1 MRLPNTIKNN
11 LLNDEARMLATLK
24 NYPTT
29 INLLLSASLIF
40 TLARAITL
48 PYLVIYLSGTFSLS
62 VADIGLVIGSTL
74 IIGSL
79 LSLYGGFLVDKMSSY
94 RLILAFSGVFTLGFL
109 GTFLAR
115 ELWLFYSCLVLIN
128 LAYAVIDIA
137 IKSGFGSLLPVTDRS
152 EVFSIKYTLTNI
164 GYAVGPFLGAGMA
177 KLDISLPFLL
187 SAGLGA
193 GFFFIYFV
201 WGNRDLNAT
210 DSAQKPVPFL
220 AVGKLL
226 LQDYRLVCFTLGGL
240 LSAVVFGQFTAYLSQ
255 YLVVTTTPESTYQ
268 IISTVVATNALMV
281 ISLQYSIGRKISHRH
296 LNVWL
301 VAGLSM
307 FMIGLAGFALSTSI
321 LLWVISI
328 AIFTVGEIIVFPAEY
343 MFIDKIAPDN
353 LRGMYYG
360 AQNLS
365 NLGAAL
371 GPVLCGVVLATQPP
385 HYIVYMLA
393 LFIVA
398 GGLLYFL
405 GASNLSDITDMDSD

>member
-1 MRLPNTIKNN
+1 
-11 LLNDEARMLATLK
+11 MLATLK

-29 INLLLSASLIF
+29 INLLLSASLIL

-48 PYLVIYLSGTFSLS
+48 PYLVIYLSGSFSLS

-177 KLDISLPFLL
+177 KLDLSLPFLL

-296 LNVWL
+296 LNLWL

-307 FMIGLAGFALSTSI
+307 FMLGLAGFALSTSI

-371 GPVLCGVVLATQPP
+371 GPVLCGIVLATQPP
-385 HYIVYMLA
+385 HYIFYMLA

-398 GGLLYFL
+398 AGLFYFL

>member
-1 MRLPNTIKNN
+1 
-11 LLNDEARMLATLK
+11 MLTTLK

-29 INLLLSASLIF
+29 INLLLSASLIL

-48 PYLVIYLSGTFSLS
+48 PYLVIYLSGSFSLS
-62 VADIGLVIGSTL
+62 VADIGLVIGTTL

-94 RLILAFSGVFTLGFL
+94 RLILSFSGVFTLGFL

-115 ELWLFYSCLVLIN
+115 DLWLFYSCLVLIN

-137 IKSGFGSLLPVTDRS
+137 VKSGFGSLLPVTDRS

-193 GFFFIYFV
+193 GYFFIYFV

-210 DSAQKPVPFL
+210 DEAQKPVPFL

-255 YLVVTTTPESTYQ
+255 YLVFTTTPESTYQ

-281 ISLQYSIGRKISHRH
+281 IGLQYSIGRKISHRH
-296 LNVWL
+296 LNLWL
-301 VAGLSM
+301 AAGLSM
-307 FMIGLAGFALSTSI
+307 FMMGLAGFALSTSI

-385 HYIVYMLA
+385 HYIFYMLA
-393 LFIVA
+393 LFIIA
-398 GGLLYFL
+398 GGMFYFL
-405 GASNLSDITDMDSD
+405 GASNLSATTDMNPD

>member
-1 MRLPNTIKNN
+1 
-11 LLNDEARMLATLK
+11 MLTTLK

-29 INLLLSASLIF
+29 INLLLSASLIL

-48 PYLVIYLSGTFSLS
+48 PYLVIYLSGSFSLS
-62 VADIGLVIGSTL
+62 VADIGLVVGSTL

-94 RLILAFSGVFTLGFL
+94 RLILGFSGVFTLGFL

-115 ELWLFYSCLVLIN
+115 DLWLFYSCLVLIN
-128 LAYAVIDIA
+128 LAYAVIDITV
-137 IKSGFGSLLPVTDRS
+137 KSGFGSLLPVTDRS

-164 GYAVGPFLGAGMA
+164 GYAVGPFLGAAMA

-193 GFFFIYFV
+193 GFFIIYFV
-201 WGNRDLNAT
+201 WGNRDLNVT
-210 DSAQKPVPFL
+210 DEAQQPVPFL

-255 YLVVTTTPESTYQ
+255 YLVVIATPESTYQ
-268 IISTVVATNALMV
+268 IISTIVATNALMV
-281 ISLQYSIGRKISHRH
+281 ISLQYAIGRRISHRH
-296 LNVWL
+296 LNLWL
-301 VAGLSM
+301 AAGLSM
-307 FMIGLAGFALSTSI
+307 FMMGLAGFAQSTSI
-321 LLWVISI
+321 LFWVISM
-328 AIFTVGEIIVFPAEY
+328 AIFTVGEIIVFPVEY
-343 MFIDKIAPDN
+343 MFIDRIAPDN

-385 HYIVYMLA
+385 HYIFYMLA

-398 GGLLYFL
+398 GGMFYIL
-405 GASNLSDITDMDSD
+405 GATHLSATTGKAPD

>member
-1 MRLPNTIKNN
+1 
-11 LLNDEARMLATLK
+11 MLTTLK

-29 INLLLSASLIF
+29 INLLLSASLIL

-48 PYLVIYLSGTFSLS
+48 PYLVIYLSGSFSLS
-62 VADIGLVIGSTL
+62 VADIGLVVGSTL

-94 RLILAFSGVFTLGFL
+94 RLILGFSGVFTLGFL

-115 ELWLFYSCLVLIN
+115 DLWLFYSCLVLIN

-137 IKSGFGSLLPVTDRS
+137 VKSGFGSLLPDTDRS

-164 GYAVGPFLGAGMA
+164 GYAVGPFLGAAMA

-193 GFFFIYFV
+193 GFFIIYFV
-201 WGNRDLNAT
+201 WGNRDLNVT
-210 DSAQKPVPFL
+210 DEAQQPVPFL

-240 LSAVVFGQFTAYLSQ
+240 LSAVVFGQFSAYLSQ
-255 YLVVTTTPESTYQ
+255 YLVVIATPESTYQ

-281 ISLQYSIGRKISHRH
+281 ISLQYAIGRRISHRH
-296 LNVWL
+296 LNLWL
-301 VAGLSM
+301 AAGLGM
-307 FMIGLAGFALSTSI
+307 FMMGLAGFAQSTSI
-321 LLWVISI
+321 LFWVISM
-328 AIFTVGEIIVFPAEY
+328 AIFTVGEIIVFPVEY
-343 MFIDKIAPDN
+343 MFIDRIAPDN

-385 HYIVYMLA
+385 HYIFYMLA

-398 GGLLYFL
+398 GGMFYIL
-405 GASNLSDITDMDSD
+405 GATHLSATTGKAPD

>member
-1 MRLPNTIKNN
+1 
-11 LLNDEARMLATLK
+11 MLTTLK

-29 INLLLSASLIF
+29 INLLLSASLIL

-48 PYLVIYLSGTFSLS
+48 PYLVIYLSGSFSLS

-177 KLDISLPFLL
+177 KLDLSLPFLL

-255 YLVVTTTPESTYQ
+255 YLVVTITPESTYQ

-296 LNVWL
+296 LNLWL

-307 FMIGLAGFALSTSI
+307 FMLGLAGFALSTSI

-371 GPVLCGVVLATQPP
+371 GPVLCGIVLATQPP
-385 HYIVYMLA
+385 HYIFYMLA

-398 GGLLYFL
+398 AGLFYFL

>member
-1 MRLPNTIKNN
+1 
-11 LLNDEARMLATLK
+11 MLTTLK

-29 INLLLSASLIF
+29 INLLLSASLIL

-48 PYLVIYLSGTFSLS
+48 PYLVIYLSGSFSLS

-74 IIGSL
+74 MIGSL
-79 LSLYGGFLVDKMSSY
+79 LSLYGGFLVDKISSY

-137 IKSGFGSLLPVTDRS
+137 VKSGFGSLLPVTDRS

-187 SAGLGA
+187 SAGLGS

-201 WGNRDLNAT
+201 WGNRDLCAI
-210 DSAQKPVPFL
+210 DSAQKPVSFL

-240 LSAVVFGQFTAYLSQ
+240 VSAVVFGQFTAYLSQ

-296 LNVWL
+296 LNLWL

-307 FMIGLAGFALSTSI
+307 FMMGLAGFALSTSI

-371 GPVLCGVVLATQPP
+371 GPVLCGIVLATQPP
-385 HYIVYMLA
+385 HYIFYMLA

-398 GGLLYFL
+398 GGLFYFL
-405 GASNLSDITDMDSD
+405 GASNLSAITDMDSD

>member
-1 MRLPNTIKNN
+1 
-11 LLNDEARMLATLK
+11 MLATLK

-29 INLLLSASLIF
+29 INLLLSASLIL

-48 PYLVIYLSGTFSLS
+48 PYLVIYLSGSFSLS

-177 KLDISLPFLL
+177 KLDLSLPFLL

-296 LNVWL
+296 LNLWL
-301 VAGLSM
+301 IAGLSM
-307 FMIGLAGFALSTSI
+307 FMMGLAGFALSTSI

-328 AIFTVGEIIVFPAEY
+328 AIFTVGEIIVFPTEY

-371 GPVLCGVVLATQPP
+371 GPVLCGIVLATQPP
-385 HYIVYMLA
+385 HYIFYMLA

-398 GGLLYFL
+398 GGMFYFL
-405 GASNLSDITDMDSD
+405 GASNLSATTDMNPD

>member
-1 MRLPNTIKNN
+1 
-11 LLNDEARMLATLK
+11 MLATIK
-24 NYPTT
+24 SYPTT
-29 INLLLSASLIF
+29 VNLLLSASLVL

-48 PYLVIYLSGTFSLS
+48 PYLVIYLSGNFELS
-62 VADIGLVIGSTL
+62 VADIGLVIGSAL

-94 RLILAFSGVFTLGFL
+94 RLILGFSGLFTTGFL
-109 GTFLAR
+109 GTFVAR
-115 ELWLFYSCLVLIN
+115 DLWLFYICLVSIN

-137 IKSGFGSLLPVTDRS
+137 VKSGFGSLLPVADRS

-201 WGNRDLNAT
+201 WGDRGLAAVDASQQT
-210 DSAQKPVPFL
+210 APFL
-220 AVGKLL
+220 VMGKLL
-226 LQDYRLVCFTLGGL
+226 LRDYRLVCFTLGGL

-255 YLVVTTTPESTYQ
+255 YLVVTTTPEATYRL
-268 IISTVVATNALMV
+268 ISTVVATNALMV
-281 ISLQYSIGRKISHRH
+281 ISLQYTIGRKISHEH
-296 LNVWL
+296 LSLWL
-301 VAGLSM
+301 AGGLSM
-307 FMIGLAGFALSTSI
+307 FILGLAGFALSTSMVF
-321 LLWVISI
+321 WVISM

-343 MFIDKIAPDN
+343 MFIDNIAPSH
-353 LRGMYYG
+353 LRGLYYG

-371 GPVLCGVVLATQPP
+371 GPVLCGIVLATQPS
-385 HYIVYMLA
+385 HYIFYMLA
-393 LFIVA
+393 LFIIA
-398 GGLLYFL
+398 GGMFYFL
-405 GASNLSDITDMDSD
+405 GASISGHTTAKNVD

>member
-1 MRLPNTIKNN
+1 
-11 LLNDEARMLATLK
+11 MLTTLK

-29 INLLLSASLIF
+29 INLLLSASLIL

-48 PYLVIYLSGTFSLS
+48 PYLVIYLSGSFSLS
-62 VADIGLVIGSTL
+62 VADIGLVVGSTL

-94 RLILAFSGVFTLGFL
+94 RLILGFSGVFTLGFL

-115 ELWLFYSCLVLIN
+115 DLWLFYSCLVLIN
-128 LAYAVIDIA
+128 LAYAVIDITV
-137 IKSGFGSLLPVTDRS
+137 KSGFGSLLPVTDRS

-164 GYAVGPFLGAGMA
+164 GYAVGPFFGAAMA

-193 GFFFIYFV
+193 GFFIIYFV
-201 WGNRDLNAT
+201 WGNRDLNVT
-210 DSAQKPVPFL
+210 DEAQQPVPFL

-240 LSAVVFGQFTAYLSQ
+240 LSAVVFGQFSAYLSQ
-255 YLVVTTTPESTYQ
+255 YLVVIATPESTYQ
-268 IISTVVATNALMV
+268 IISTIVATNALMV
-281 ISLQYSIGRKISHRH
+281 ISLQYAIGRRISHRH
-296 LNVWL
+296 LNLWL
-301 VAGLSM
+301 AAGLGM
-307 FMIGLAGFALSTSI
+307 FMMGLAGFAQSTSI
-321 LLWVISI
+321 LFWVISM
-328 AIFTVGEIIVFPAEY
+328 AIFTVGEIIVFPVEY
-343 MFIDKIAPDN
+343 MFIDRIAPDN

-385 HYIVYMLA
+385 HYIFYMLA

-398 GGLLYFL
+398 GGMFYIL
-405 GASNLSDITDMDSD
+405 GATHLSATTGKAPD

>member
-1 MRLPNTIKNN
+1 
-11 LLNDEARMLATLK
+11 MLTTLK

-29 INLLLSASLIF
+29 INLLLSASLIL

-48 PYLVIYLSGTFSLS
+48 PYLVIYLSGSFSLS
-62 VADIGLVIGSTL
+62 VADIGLVVGSTL

-79 LSLYGGFLVDKMSSY
+79 LSFYGGFLVDKMSSY
-94 RLILAFSGVFTLGFL
+94 RLFLGFSGVFTLGFL

-115 ELWLFYSCLVLIN
+115 DLWLFYSCLVLIN

-137 IKSGFGSLLPVTDRS
+137 VKSGFGSLLPDTDRS

-164 GYAVGPFLGAGMA
+164 GYAVGPFLGAAMA

-193 GFFFIYFV
+193 GFFIIYFV
-201 WGNRDLNAT
+201 WGNRDLNVT
-210 DSAQKPVPFL
+210 DEAQQPVPFL

-240 LSAVVFGQFTAYLSQ
+240 LSAVVFGQFSAYLSQ
-255 YLVVTTTPESTYQ
+255 YLVVIVTPESTYQ
-268 IISTVVATNALMV
+268 IISTIVATNALMV
-281 ISLQYSIGRKISHRH
+281 ISLQYAIGKRISHRH
-296 LNVWL
+296 LNLWL
-301 VAGLSM
+301 AAGLSM
-307 FMIGLAGFALSTSI
+307 FMMGLAGFAQSTSI
-321 LLWVISI
+321 LFWVISM
-328 AIFTVGEIIVFPAEY
+328 AIFTVGEIIVFPVEY
-343 MFIDKIAPDN
+343 MFIDRIAPDN

-385 HYIVYMLA
+385 HYIFYMLA

-398 GGLLYFL
+398 GGMFYIL
-405 GASNLSDITDMDSD
+405 GATHLSATTGKAPD

>member
-1 MRLPNTIKNN
+1 
-11 LLNDEARMLATLK
+11 MLATLK

-29 INLLLSASLIF
+29 INLLLSASLIL

-48 PYLVIYLSGTFSLS
+48 PYLVIYLSGSFSLS

-177 KLDISLPFLL
+177 KLDLSLPFLL

-281 ISLQYSIGRKISHRH
+281 ISLQYSIGRKVSHRH
-296 LNVWL
+296 LNLWL

-307 FMIGLAGFALSTSI
+307 FMMGLAGFALSTSI

-371 GPVLCGVVLATQPP
+371 GPVLCGIVLATQPP
-385 HYIVYMLA
+385 HYIFYMLA

-398 GGLLYFL
+398 GGMFYFL
-405 GASNLSDITDMDSD
+405 GASNLSATTDMNPD

>member
-1 MRLPNTIKNN
+1 
-11 LLNDEARMLATLK
+11 MLTTLK

-29 INLLLSASLIF
+29 INLLLSASLIL

-48 PYLVIYLSGTFSLS
+48 PYLVIYLSGSFSLS
-62 VADIGLVIGSTL
+62 VADIGLVVGSTL

-94 RLILAFSGVFTLGFL
+94 RLILGFSGVFTLGFL

-115 ELWLFYSCLVLIN
+115 DLWLFYSCLVLIN

-137 IKSGFGSLLPVTDRS
+137 VKSGFGSLLPVTDRS

-164 GYAVGPFLGAGMA
+164 GYAVGPFLGAAMA

-193 GFFFIYFV
+193 GFFIIYFV
-201 WGNRDLNAT
+201 WGNRDLNVT
-210 DSAQKPVPFL
+210 DEAQQPVPFL

-240 LSAVVFGQFTAYLSQ
+240 LSAVVFGQFSAYLSQ
-255 YLVVTTTPESTYQ
+255 YLVVIATPESTYQ
-268 IISTVVATNALMV
+268 IISTIVATNALMV
-281 ISLQYSIGRKISHRH
+281 ISLQYVIGRRISHRH
-296 LNVWL
+296 LNLWL
-301 VAGLSM
+301 AAGLGM
-307 FMIGLAGFALSTSI
+307 FMMGLAGFAQSTSI
-321 LLWVISI
+321 LFWVISM
-328 AIFTVGEIIVFPAEY
+328 AIFTVGEIIVFPVEY
-343 MFIDKIAPDN
+343 MFIDRIAPDN

-385 HYIVYMLA
+385 HYIFYMLA

-398 GGLLYFL
+398 GGMFYIL
-405 GASNLSDITDMDSD
+405 GATHLSATTGKAPD

>member
-1 MRLPNTIKNN
+1 
-11 LLNDEARMLATLK
+11 MLATLK

-29 INLLLSASLIF
+29 INLLLSASLIL

-48 PYLVIYLSGTFSLS
+48 PYLVIYLSGSFSLS

-177 KLDISLPFLL
+177 KLDLSLPFLL

-268 IISTVVATNALMV
+268 IISTVVATNSLMV

-296 LNVWL
+296 LNLWL

-307 FMIGLAGFALSTSI
+307 FMMGLAGFALSTSI

-328 AIFTVGEIIVFPAEY
+328 AIFTVGEIIVFPTEY

-371 GPVLCGVVLATQPP
+371 GPVLCGIVLATQPP
-385 HYIVYMLA
+385 HYIFYMLA

-398 GGLLYFL
+398 GGMFYFL
-405 GASNLSDITDMDSD
+405 GASNLSATTDMNSD

>member
-1 MRLPNTIKNN
+1 
-11 LLNDEARMLATLK
+11 MLTTLK

-29 INLLLSASLIF
+29 INLLLSASLIL

-48 PYLVIYLSGTFSLS
+48 PYLVIYLSGSFSLS

-137 IKSGFGSLLPVTDRS
+137 VKSGFGSLLPVTDRS

-201 WGNRDLNAT
+201 WANRDLNAT

-220 AVGKLL
+220 SVGKLL

-281 ISLQYSIGRKISHRH
+281 ISLQYSIGRKISQRH
-296 LNVWL
+296 LNLWL

-307 FMIGLAGFALSTSI
+307 FMMGLAGFALSTSI

-371 GPVLCGVVLATQPP
+371 GPVLCGIVLATQPP
-385 HYIVYMLA
+385 HYIFYMLA

-398 GGLLYFL
+398 GGMFYFL
-405 GASNLSDITDMDSD
+405 GASNLSATTDMNPD